1 MEAYIL
7 PGIIIILV
15 LLVIGTYNSLVGK
28 RNMVEASWSNIDT
41 LLQKRF
47 DLVPNLVNTVK
58 GYMQHERELLE
69 KITEARSAWMKAST
83 VKENAGAD
91 NMFSGALKTLFAVSE
106 NYPELKAN
114 QNFLLLQEELTGL
127 ESKIAYARQRYN
139 RTVMAY
145 NTAIQRFPTNILAR
159 WFKFL
164 PRDYY
169 AVEEEEARRA
179 PEVKF

>member
-69 KITEARSAWMKAST
+69 KIT
-83 VKENAGAD
+83 
-91 NMFSGALKTLFAVSE
+91 
-106 NYPELKAN
+106 
-114 QNFLLLQEELTGL
+114 
-127 ESKIAYARQRYN
+127 
-139 RTVMAY
+139 
-145 NTAIQRFPTNILAR
+145 
-159 WFKFL
+159 
-164 PRDYY
+164 
-169 AVEEEEARRA
+169 
-179 PEVKF
+179 